1 MASPD
6 ALSSNAQKAVLESL
20 PLQHKQN
27 ADSAVKS
34 ALWTAAGIGGY
45 VAAVAILPAA
55 ALPIS
60 LMVAATVTVY
70 NGFKLLGNAS
80 RALSLLKLK
89 SDVKDEKFV
98 PKLKAKAGKALTR
111 SAKLNDISQ
120 KAFYVTLGV
129 LAASFVPVLAP
140 IAAVA
145 YPIAVLGMLGTWA
158 ASDWTKGTALA
169 TTPTAKLV
177 YQHQVAEGAIA
188 PAERIL
194 PPGAS
199 VDRSPQKKQG
209 SIFDIFKRKAANDQ
223 KPQEPKKPAPQAK
236 LAPPK
241 P

>member
-6 ALSSNAQKAVLESL
+6 ALSSNTQKAVLESL

-27 ADSAVKS
+27 ANKALKS
-34 ALWTAAGIGGY
+34 ALWTAAGVAGY
-45 VAAVAILPAA
+45 AAAVAVLPAA
-55 ALPIS
+55 ALPLT

-89 SDVKDEKFV
+89 ADVKDEKFV
-98 PKLKAKAGKALTR
+98 PKLKAKAGKALHR
-111 SAKLNDISQ
+111 ASRLNDFSQ

-158 ASDWTKGTALA
+158 ASDWTKGTAEA

-177 YQHQVAEGAIA
+177 YQHQVAEGTIA

-199 VDRSPQKKQG
+199 VDRAPQKKQG
-209 SIFDIFKRKAANDQ
+209 SIFDMFKRKAANDS
-223 KPQEPKKPAPQAK
+223 KPENKKPAPQAK